1 MNTWD
6 RHGQQGLFDQ
16 VSPFTSAQ
24 YFQENLQFQHVRVY
38 SETLRGETGAHL
50 HDEIEMLFVRSGQG
64 SLRVNGVRYPLAKG
78 CLAWLFPFHTHT
90 ITCTEGPLCVTTLR
104 YSLGLLMY
112 LNVDRQLL
120 QSILVLEQGPPCLCL
135 PDAEALAAA
144 ALLTEMEL
152 ELSAKRHHHEF
163 VVFAGVLRLI
173 TWFERRAQQLLSQ
186 GMIDTRTTAW
196 TALQYIQFH
205 FNRDLSTDKVAAV
218 VGLTPA
224 GLNRALRLLTGMNF
238 QQNLALT
245 RIRNACAMMQYEEL
259 TFPYIARYVG
269 YSSLAS
275 FYRSFKAVKGTTPDK
290 YRKLSQAEAPRPSIQ
305 PSDTAR
311 VLLIYIGE
319 HYREPITAA
328 SAAKALYLS
337 EAAVTAALDR
347 ALGQTFAQLVCTM
360 RLWVA
365 AGLLAG
371 TALPADDVAQA
382 AGFGS
387 GRTFTR
393 HFKQLY
399 GCTPGEYRAGS
410 LGTREPSL

>member
-1 MNTWD
+1 MKTSD
-6 RHGQQGLFDQ
+6 RHGSQGLFDQ
-16 VSPFTSAQ
+16 TSPFTSAQ
-24 YFQENLQFQHVRVY
+24 YFQENLHFQHVQVC
-38 SETLRGETGAHL
+38 SETLRGETGVHL
-50 HDEIEMLFVRSGQG
+50 HDEIEMLFVRGGQG
-64 SLRVNGVRYPLAKG
+64 SLQVNGVHYPLAKG
-78 CLAWLFPFHTHT
+78 CLAWLFPFHTHAVA
-90 ITCTEGPLCVTTLR
+90 CTEGPLSVTTLR
-104 YSLGLLMY
+104 YSLGLLTY
-112 LNVDRQLL
+112 LNIDRQLL
-120 QSILVLEQGPPCLCL
+120 QSILVLEQGPPCLRL
-135 PDAEALAAA
+135 PDSETQAAA
-144 ALLTEMEL
+144 ALLSDMEQ
-152 ELSAKRHHHEF
+152 ELSAKGHHHEL

-173 TWFERRAQQLLSQ
+173 TWFERQALQLLSQ
-186 GMIDTRTTAW
+186 GMRDTRTTAW

-205 FNRDLSTDKVAAV
+205 FNRDLSTDKVASV

-245 RIRNACAMMQYEEL
+245 RVRNACAMMQYEEL
-259 TFPYIARYVG
+259 TLPYIARYVG

-275 FYRSFKAVKGTTPDK
+275 FYRSFKAAKGTTPDK
-290 YRKLSQAEAPRPSIQ
+290 YRKLSETEAPHPSAH

-328 SAAKALYLS
+328 GAAKALYLS
-337 EAAVTAALDR
+337 EAAVVAALDK
-347 ALGQTFAQLVCTM
+347 ALGRSFAQLVCTM

-371 TALPADDVAQA
+371 TSLPADDVAQA

-393 HFKQLY
+393 CFKRLY
-399 GCTPGEYRAGS
+399 GCTPGEYRVGN
-410 LGTREPSL
+410 T